1 MTEKIPS
8 PDPDQHARD
17 MVTGRRSIRRFL
29 SDPVPIETVRAIL
42 TDAARAPSG
51 TNTQPWKVRCVTG
64 STRDRLSKAVLAA
77 AEAGDY
83 SEEYAYVPEDIGEP
97 YLTRKRALGFAL
109 YELYGIDRKD
119 YPARKAAM
127 LRNFEFFGAPVGL
140 FFSMDRHLLYG
151 SWLDCG
157 MFIQNVMVLARTYGL
172 ETCCQQAWA
181 EFGTPVREVLA
192 IPDSEVI
199 LTGMA
204 LGHPDRSAPE
214 NTLVSARE
222 DLDVFARFFE

>member
-1 MTEKIPS
+1 MTRPF
-8 PDPDQHARD
+8 PTADQHARD
-17 MVTGRRSIRRFL
+17 IVTGRRSIRRFL
-29 SDPVPIETVRAIL
+29 PDAVPMETVRQIL

-51 TNTQPWKVRCVTG
+51 TNTQPWKVTCVTG
-64 STRDRLSKAVLAA
+64 DTRDRVSQAVLAA

-83 SEEYAYVPEDIGEP
+83 SEEYAYMPKDMGDD
-97 YLTRKRALGFAL
+97 YLARKRALGYEL
-109 YELYGIDRKD
+109 YSLYGIDRKD

-140 FFSMDRHLLYG
+140 FFAMDRHLLYG

-157 MFIQNVMVLARTYGL
+157 MFIQNVMLLARTHGL

-181 EFGTPVREVLA
+181 EFGRPLREELG
-192 IPDSEVI
+192 IPDNQLI
-199 LTGMA
+199 LCGMA
-204 LGHPDRSAPE
+204 LGHPDPEAPE

-222 DLDVFARFFE
+222 DLETFARFLD